1 MFQPVLNNPVSKTGM
16 SVPKGKLVAIGG
28 NVDKGSD
35 ENPAHTG
42 RVNFFEAGIL
52 QRILSEIKGRHSL
65 IEVVTTASMIP
76 EEVGESYVEAFNR
89 LGCTNVRLM
98 HIKERKHTQNPDY
111 LHRLKEADGIMFTGG
126 NQSRL
131 SEIWGETELLS
142 LLHERYLHENF
153 LIAGTSAG
161 AMAKSNTMICGGESS
176 ESLYKG
182 AVKMGLGFGFVK
194 DIIIDT
200 HFVVRGRFGRLAQ
213 AVATNPGSLGIGLG
227 EDTGVLITS
236 GHYVE
241 TIGSGLVLIFDG
253 QHIKHNNIADLPEG
267 FPISIENLM
276 VHVLAKGNCFD
287 VSTRTFIPQTEFMI

>member
-1 MFQPVLNNPVSKTGM
+1 M

-35 ENPAHTG
+35 DNPGHIG

-52 QRILSEIKGRHSL
+52 QRILSEIKGRQSL

-76 EEVGESYVEAFNR
+76 EEVGESYIEAFSR
-89 LGCTNVRLM
+89 LGATNVRLM
-98 HIKERKHTQNPDY
+98 HIKEKKDTTSAEY
-111 LHRLKEADGIMFTGG
+111 LGRLQEADGVMFTGG
-126 NQSRL
+126 NQTRL
-131 SEIWGETELLS
+131 SEIWGGTELLKT
-142 LLHERYLHENF
+142 LHQRYHHDHL

-176 ESLYKG
+176 EALFKG
-182 AVKMGLGFGFVK
+182 AVKMGTGFAFVK
-194 DIIIDT
+194 NIIIDT

-213 AVATNPGSLGIGLG
+213 AVASHPGSLGIGLG
-227 EDTGVLITS
+227 EDTGILITS
-236 GHYVE
+236 GHYIE

-253 QHIKHNNIADLPEG
+253 QHIRHNNIADLPEG

-276 VHVLAKGNCFD
+276 VHVLAKGNCYD
-287 VSTRTFIPQTEFMI
+287 VNTRTFIPQTEFMI